1 MRKFYRHWN
10 GPQFFF
16 LFFFFV
22 ILIAYFVWSPG
33 WGFMDDFQCGETAR
47 AFWRG
52 DLSPASMIKGDI
64 HGYGRFRPVYY
75 LWVIGAYWLQYP
87 LALYLLILAAGF
99 AVLLVWGRI
108 INRLFHHEFSSLF
121 NQFIYPL
128 AFFLFLPF
136 WNIFMYISVQEK
148 FVFMFGSLS
157 FYFLVRSYQQGL
169 WRDFVLALGLAVL
182 AMLGKETG
190 VAFLAAY
197 GAFAFLDVCL
207 FKKDTKRSLALL
219 GICLAA
225 GIGYVLFI
233 KSVLG
238 GYTAGY
244 KTNLEAQALL
254 SGLQGSPSTIKA
266 VLAMAVGAIFLM
278 VIDFTR
284 KRMDFHPL
292 FLVCPFWV
300 IFYVALLLPW
310 GFPHYLLAP
319 LAPFVMM
326 CGYYFLYKLF
336 LRRQS
341 SLRWIQAGVIICVL
355 AVLFSEI
362 LPRISKMADKRKII
376 EALAA
381 LNTQAPGKFFY
392 PPVYEETAM
401 ALERFS
407 SVKIIYT
414 GSITAEDIAS
424 RSKNYL
430 VINDEA
436 SAVSLQGVTLTDEV
450 YRSGTWLIRVIEKKP
465 NADEKFRLVLPKNM
479 IQQLKGFIT
488 SH

>member
-1 MRKFYRHWN
+1 MKDFYRCWN
-10 GPQFFF
+10 GPQV
-16 LFFFFV
+16 FFFFFFSV

-52 DLSPASMIKGDI
+52 ELSPASMLKGDI
-64 HGYGRFRPVYY
+64 HGYGRFRPLYY
-75 LWVIGAYWLQYP
+75 LWIIGVYWLKYP
-87 LALYLLILAAGF
+87 LALYLLILVAGF
-99 AVLLVWGRI
+99 GVLLVWGRI

-128 AFFLFLPF
+128 AFFVFLPF

-148 FVFMFGSLS
+148 FVFMFGALS
-157 FYFLVRSYQQGL
+157 FFFLVRSYQQGL
-169 WRDFVLALGLAVL
+169 WRDFFLALILAFL

-197 GAFAFLDVCL
+197 GAFAFLDACM

-225 GIGYVLFI
+225 GGGYVLLM

-238 GYTAGY
+238 GYTEGY
-244 KTNLEAQALL
+244 KTNLDVRALL
-254 SGLQGSPSTIKA
+254 GGLQGSPSTIKA
-266 VLAMAVGAIFLM
+266 VLAVSVVVILLG
-278 VIDFTR
+278 VIDFFR
-284 KRMDFHPL
+284 KKMDFHPL

-341 SLRWIQAGVIICVL
+341 SLRWIQAGIVLCVL
-355 AVLFSEI
+355 AVVFSEI
-362 LPRISKMADKRKII
+362 LPRISKMADKRKIV
-376 EALAA
+376 EELVA

-407 SVKIIYT
+407 SVKINYT
-414 GSITAEDIAS
+414 GTITAADIDPKG
-424 RSKNYL
+424 RNYL

-436 SAVSLQGVTLTDEV
+436 SAVSLQGVALTDEV
-450 YRSGTWLIRVIEKKP
+450 YRSGTWLIRVIQDSP
-465 NADEKFRLVLPKNM
+465 DADEKFRLVLPKNM